1 MAISLSVDR
10 QSPLYASADFAL
22 ADVASG
28 VFEVAVSLPENA
40 EVVGGALVVTTAF
53 NSATSDALDVGD
65 AGASGRYLSVAAAAA
80 SLLVGRTALVP
91 TGYRTVGKEPVGITW
106 TGVGVVTTGAGR
118 LEVEYVIVGRGTNV
132 QPA

>member
-10 QSPLYASADFAL
+10 QSPLYASADFVL

-40 EVVGGALVVTTAF
+40 EVVGGALVITTAF
-53 NSATSDALDVGD
+53 DSATSDALYVGD
-65 AGASGRYLSVAAAAA
+65 SGATNRYLTVATGLG
-80 SLLVGRTALVP
+80 SLPVGRTALVP
-91 TGYRTVGKEPVGITW
+91 TGYRTVGKEPVGVTW
-106 TGVGVVTTGAGR
+106 TGVGAVTTGAGR